1 MNVKKLLIA
10 SALASAAVSAQAQLP
25 IDLGAAPMSFG
36 GLPSPDFSALPLNAL
51 SDAGI
56 PVNPPIARFADGG
69 LQLIGMGAIIAQDP
83 ESALRPVEMLAI
95 PVAYTL
101 APGFEQLVNRPEE
114 TPEYYM
120 GGGTI
125 LLPDI
130 AILPRIPLVT
140 EPLMLP
146 TP

>member
-69 LQLIGMGAIIAQDP
+69 LQLIGMGAIIAQNP

-101 APGFEQLVNRPEE
+101 APGFEQLVNRPEQ